1 MFDSMVS
8 SKFILP
14 LDALKDLVF
23 KMHVE
28 FLGSL
33 KETVNVK

>member
-1 MFDSMVS
+1 MFESMLS

-14 LDALKDLVF
+14 LDAFKELMF

-28 FLGSL
+28 FLVCL